1 MTDVKIEYNREVQRA
16 LAAIRE
22 RIADNF
28 KNRLPSKELSCYRCY
43 SLGIENYVVGRTS
56 ITSHYKSKQHR
67 EQFGDK
73 NVQICLCNK
82 YFWADGPLDELYF
95 LRHIFFCLLQA
106 RLPPGIHDRFGTV
119 TTMIIE
125 KNSAEAYSMRQAF
138 LRDTPCVPPV
148 SLPPVAAEFTL
159 QLQQRPFFGDTSPN
173 MYFIDS
179 QPIDKATV
187 PLTPEEVSM
196 ETTINTDA
204 GSGTDGTGTV
214 FPAEDGDTL
223 YASLESLNLDS
234 LNHTDELSESDCNM
248 LNLMINQNSMSFRVS
263 MLNETLQKVLNAKKI
278 SNFDRIKLDVLN
290 KTYQVESTRDVRQ
303 EKRRV
308 QKRFMRF
315 FVDFTKKYNI
325 EHFTCT
331 LCKPNV
337 QMQVSC
343 FMEHNLSHLKKH
355 VNQDVRCCCIC
366 GTYFFLHNT
375 LNLYNPNYFY
385 HICKCVTGRSISEDG
400 YFFQR
405 FLHICS
411 CFNFY
416 FDPNNE
422 LSSIYESKDIDFVP
436 NMENWIEVLQK
447 MKSAF
452 NAKWYVDQQ
461 IDNVFGCNF
470 MKSKI
475 MQIDDVWSNLD
486 NNPDVET
493 HVINDRKCFSCGPE
507 IRQATKKSI
516 NDALENKVLVKRFG
530 SNGFFLSRPKPDWL
544 VNCSFIEPNVFE
556 EELLDSTKCGMT
568 LWIVRLANILE
579 KSQGM
584 NAGSE
589 CRPYFVHMFLYA
601 TNYALILKHLSNN
614 NDIYILPH
622 TCLCGKKSD
631 MLDPLNVHR
640 HFIVVYRN
648 RLAMNRSNKELQKIR
663 QRDVHLDGLDL
674 TNIDTEAT
682 QRVRDYMLAGVKL
695 KIKYV
700 VNITSPLHFFNT
712 INYVSSEKTFNLFQL
727 NHKLRNDD
735 NVMTLADIK
744 NEISNMNHKT
754 INSNYVVNPVSLALL
769 LGLRQA
775 LSESGDTAV

>member
-1 MTDVKIEYNREVQRA
+1 MSHVKIEYNRELQRV
-16 LAAIRE
+16 LAVIRE
-22 RIADNF
+22 RMGDNF
-28 KNRLPSKELSCYRCY
+28 KNRLSKELSCYRCY

-67 EQFGDK
+67 DRLGEK
-73 NVQICLCNK
+73 NVQICFCNK

-95 LRHIFFCLLQA
+95 LRHIFFCLLQT

-125 KNSAEAYSMRQAF
+125 KNSAEAYWMRQAF
-138 LRDTPCVPPV
+138 LRNTPCVPPV

-159 QLQQRPFFGDTSPN
+159 QPGQPPFFGDNPN
-173 MYFIDS
+173 MHLIDS
-179 QPIDKATV
+179 QPIDKAAVMPPTS
-187 PLTPEEVSM
+187 EEVSM
-196 ETTINTDA
+196 ETETTTTVNTDA
-204 GSGTDGTGTV
+204 GSSSSVT
-214 FPAEDGDTL
+214 PAEDGDTL
-223 YASLESLNLDS
+223 FASLESLNLES
-234 LNHTDELSESDCNM
+234 LEHTDELSEKDCNIT
-248 LNLMINQNSMSFRVS
+248 NLLINQNSMSFRVS
-263 MLNETLQKVLNAKKI
+263 MLNEHLQKVLNEKKI

-290 KTYQVESTRDVRQ
+290 QTYQVESTRDVRQ

-315 FVDFTKKYNI
+315 FLDFAKKYNI
-325 EHFTCT
+325 EHYTCT
-331 LCKPNV
+331 ICKPNV
-337 QMQVSC
+337 QMQFSC
-343 FMEHNLSHLKKH
+343 FMEHNLSHLKRH

-375 LNLYNPNYFY
+375 LNLYNPNYIY

-405 FLHICS
+405 FLLICS
-411 CFNFY
+411 SFNFY

-436 NMENWIEVLQK
+436 NMDNWIEVLQK
-447 MKSAF
+447 MK

-461 IDNVFGCNF
+461 IDVVFGCNF

-475 MQIDDVWSNLD
+475 MQIDDVWSNLE

-493 HVINDRKCFSCGPE
+493 HVINNRKCFSCGPE

-579 KSQGM
+579 KSLRM
-584 NAGSE
+584 NTGSE
-589 CRPYFVHMFLYA
+589 DRPHFVHMFLYS

-622 TCLCGKKSD
+622 TCLCGKNSSD
-631 MLDPLNVHR
+631 LLDPLNVHR
-640 HFIVVYRN
+640 HLIVIYRN
-648 RLAMNRSNKELQKIR
+648 RSTRTRLNKQLNKIQ
-663 QRDVHLDGLDL
+663 QRHIYLDGLDA
-674 TNIDTEAT
+674 TTVDTEAT
-682 QRVRDYMLAGVKL
+682 QRVRDYQRDGVKL
-695 KIKYV
+695 KIKYT
-700 VNITSPLHFFNT
+700 VNIENAMHFLNT
-712 INYVSSEKTFNLFQL
+712 INYVSSEKTFNLFRF
-727 NHKLRNDD
+727 NYKLKNDD
-735 NVMTLADIK
+735 NVITLADIK
-744 NEISNMNHKT
+744 NEMSNLSNKT
-754 INSNYVVNPVSLALL
+754 INSNYIVNPVSMVCMRLA
-769 LGLRQA
+769 RIVR
-775 LSESGDTAV
+775 TFR